1 MALVG
6 LQYEPVKLDV
16 NEVCF
21 DEEQDISNTC
31 EKSKKDQNVTGCT
44 CRKWDVMQTN
54 VKSLSCPKVEALGY
68 FPLLDMRYY
77 GRNMVTERASRIVLQ
92 LYLIWTT
99 A

>member
-31 EKSKKDQNVTGCT
+31 EKSKEDQNVTGCT
-44 CRKWDVMQTN
+44 CGK
-54 VKSLSCPKVEALGY
+54 
-68 FPLLDMRYY
+68 
-77 GRNMVTERASRIVLQ
+77 
-92 LYLIWTT
+92 
-99 A
+99 